1 MILTFDKKPVDEMR
15 RLPRIVAETPVGK
28 AVDVEVWRKGR
39 KVHLSVSLGEFPEDE
54 SKVADSTSEDKPKS
68 APVVQIDE
76 LGLTLSK
83 VTPDLREKFSL
94 EDDADGVIITEVAP
108 AGPAAEKRV
117 QPGANLRKIGPEQ
130 EAVTSPAQVR
140 KKVDEAKKAKLNTIL
155 VLIEIGGTQRFVAL
169 NIVKG

>member
-1 MILTFDKKPVDEMR
+1 MQ
-15 RLPRIVAETPVGK
+15 G
-28 AVDVEVWRKGR
+28 
-39 KVHLSVSLGEFPEDE
+39 S
-54 SKVADSTSEDKPKS
+54 
-68 APVVQIDE
+68 VVQIDE

-117 QPGANLRKIGPEQ
+117 QPGAILRKIGPDQ